1 MRVQRYRCLIF
12 AQRFNLFSK
21 NKNMQLN
28 TFTKFYLLI
37 FFYWLC
43 VTIGIA
49 QNAHQTPSANQ
60 IRLFPNPATEFVI
73 LYDET
78 NNVEQLIFLN
88 IVGKQVK
95 QFKVSE
101 GMRYQLGDLPDGI
114 YLVRILSHQGNLIKT
129 IRISK
134 LKIKA

>member
-1 MRVQRYRCLIF
+1 MLKENRCLIF
-12 AQRFNLFSK
+12 ANCFDIFFK

-28 TFTKFYLLI
+28 TFTKFYLLA
-37 FFYWLC
+37 FFSWLNLLRG
-43 VTIGIA
+43 VA
-49 QNAHQTPSANQ
+49 QNAQQTPSANQ

-78 NNVEQLIFLN
+78 NSVEQLVFFN

-101 GMRYQLGDLPDGI
+101 GMRYQLGDIPDGI
-114 YLVRILSHQGNLIKT
+114 YLVRMVSHQGNIIKT

-134 LKIKA
+134 LKVKA